1 MRGFFC
7 AEEVRSRLWA
17 AATIV
22 GLVVFTLQVWYI
34 RCRGPMMSKGRCYP
48 VLSCHSFSHWPALAP
63 KAAICLLSYSILMSD
78 DVENF
83 ITQWLLR
90 FHGILKALG
99 QVKEL
104 VKFARCERLIQ
115 SPLVLEIHA

>member
-1 MRGFFC
+1 
-7 AEEVRSRLWA
+7 
-17 AATIV
+17 
-22 GLVVFTLQVWYI
+22 
-34 RCRGPMMSKGRCYP
+34 
-48 VLSCHSFSHWPALAP
+48 
-63 KAAICLLSYSILMSD
+63 MSD

-115 SPLVLEIHA
+115 SPLVLEIHAPALQDLFNALLSPQRLYAEAQKWFTCFL